1 MAKSVTNHFRE
12 TEIPIYLVSNQKS
25 FSFPG
30 VVNIKT
36 GLDIDW
42 SSSCL
47 AALEQ
52 IPEDFLL
59 IFLDDMPL
67 IAKPD
72 SEILK
77 HSFGLLEN
85 NIIDT
90 LQPRSVR
97 RVRKYHKQHSYWYEF
112 REQEPY
118 TANVFA
124 FWRKS
129 ILYKVIE
136 RGETAWD
143 FEIYGSA
150 RLNKNGKSGALKN
163 ELFKYE
169 HLVEK
174 GAWVRSINSIV
185 QANHFVLNLSFRNIS
200 QSNVY
205 IESFRKIVFNCILNY
220 LPPRGQS
227 VLIKNVHKF
236 RTSQ

>member
-1 MAKSVTNHFRE
+1 MAKSVTTHFCE
-12 TEIPIYLVSNQKS
+12 IEIPIYLVSNQKS
-25 FSFPG
+25 FRYPG

-47 AALEQ
+47 TALEQ

-85 NIIDT
+85 NIMDT

-97 RVRKYHKQHSYWYEF
+97 RVRKYHKQHIYWYEYH
-112 REQEPY
+112 EQEPY

-129 ILYKVIE
+129 ILFKAIE

-150 RLNKNGKSGALKN
+150 RLNKYGKSGALRN

-174 GAWVRSINSIV
+174 GVWVNSINSIV
-185 QANHFVLNLSFRNIS
+185 QTNNFVLDLSIRNIS
-200 QSNVY
+200 HSNVY
-205 IESFRKIVFNCILNY
+205 IESFKKIVFNWILNY
-220 LPPRGQS
+220 LPPRVQS
-227 VLIKNVHKF
+227 RLIKNVHKF